1 MNQSKD
7 HLGYVSTWFNSNM
20 CEMQLFFSM
29 AWLVLSYVSPKYGLE
44 RPKRRMRML
53 YSDGICMGYVI
64 LDSVL
69 QRPLWLKM
77 EQVWMTLKMG
87 SKNFKMNFQQNAIV
101 ALMASRW
108 PTRGGWA
115 PKAYSIVGWPLK
127 QKGSCWTVPYGLK
140 HKVIPTLRQLKYS
153 VGRTGYNFT
162 LHLYNYQ

>member
-1 MNQSKD
+1 MS
-7 HLGYVSTWFNSNM
+7 YR
-20 CEMQLFFSM
+20 SM
-29 AWLVLSYVSPKYGLE
+29 AWKDPRGEWGCST
-44 RPKRRMRML
+44 R
-53 YSDGICMGYVI
+53 MGYVWGMLFWI
-64 LDSVL
+64 PSFK
-69 QRPLWLKM
+69 RPLWLKM

-101 ALMASRW
+101 ALMASSW

-162 LHLYNYQ
+162 LHLYNYQYHLSFIFNYCMT